1 MADKLR
7 NIWQQSVQGI
17 RFAKYVIF
25 HPFKGFWDLKREKRG
40 NVWAATLILLGLVLL
55 LIARRQFTGT
65 IINNNDPLTMNLL
78 LQFTYVFLPF
88 IVWCAANWA
97 ITTLMDG
104 EGSFRDIY
112 ITSAYALVPVVV
124 LNVPMVLLSNVLI
137 EEEMTFYH
145 LMDTVSIL
153 WAVFLILIG
162 IMTVHQFSMPKTIGT
177 ICIAVVCMAVIMVL
191 VLLFFTMLQ
200 QIVNFCKIMLFEL
213 FQR

>member
-40 NVWAATLILLGLVLL
+40 NVWAATLILLGLVLV